1 MQEYYAKKWMADEI
15 DVSSDEEE
23 KEYFFENYFPPAQ
36 IKIPLTGEVISATNT
51 SIEMVKRGNKARIKE
66 AVRRRSCECLAC
78 HGHFRKPRRKGEL
91 IVLEQEV
98 NIIRK
103 LQKEL

>member
-1 MQEYYAKKWMADEI
+1 
-15 DVSSDEEE
+15 
-23 KEYFFENYFPPAQ
+23 
-36 IKIPLTGEVISATNT
+36 
-51 SIEMVKRGNKARIKE
+51 MVKRGNKARIKE

-98 NIIRK
+98 DIIRK